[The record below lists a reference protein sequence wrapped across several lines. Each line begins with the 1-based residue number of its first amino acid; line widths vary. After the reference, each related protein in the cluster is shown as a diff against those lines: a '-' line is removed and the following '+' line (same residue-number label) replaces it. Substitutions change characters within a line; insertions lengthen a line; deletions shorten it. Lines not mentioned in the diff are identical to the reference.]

1 MSGALDGLRFN
12 ADSLRR
18 NRFCIGVKRGR
29 EYRCGGEADEN
40 AINNAIDLLIEAI
53 KRLIHWR
60 VWDSWWIEEAM
71 DEWLMARDRLEVQL
85 RGKYSEEVIND
96 LLGLVDKFIGYN
108 EQFLNYWR
116 DVGSEVMRLVD
127 DLINGRA
134 KVVIWSN
141 EDGISM
147 HGEFIKLETHKTS
160 TSSVMVQLKLKGLK
174 GVTIR
179 VSDVFRRAMSG
190 EEYGRFINDVL
201 MALEGGFEEADGFV
215 EDGYA
220 AMGTTQIWQA
230 IVWTLLYPGRAR
242 VHIDNVNVDDSNV
255 TITWSLRT
263 SNEALKG
270 KILSNADKLSDEGL
284 LAFMLGAVLGD
295 GWADVVKLVIN
306 GRGYDEAVVEITMAD
321 EEFERWVPLFERLRK
336 IGFKSSK
343 PSLVNGYEVMVRF
356 YGSNA
361 INLARAMINVL
372 PPILKDILGALSF
385 EKWNNLRRIAEMEV
399 KYRRGEMQVDVAGY
413 KFTVSVRG
421 TPLY

>member
-220 AMGTTQIWQA
+220 AMGTTQ
-230 IVWTLLYPGRAR
+230 
-242 VHIDNVNVDDSNV
+242 
-255 TITWSLRT
+255 
-263 SNEALKG
+263 
-270 KILSNADKLSDEGL
+270 
-284 LAFMLGAVLGD
+284 
-295 GWADVVKLVIN
+295 
-306 GRGYDEAVVEITMAD
+306 
-321 EEFERWVPLFERLRK
+321 
-336 IGFKSSK
+336 
-343 PSLVNGYEVMVRF
+343 
-356 YGSNA
+356 
-361 INLARAMINVL
+361 
-372 PPILKDILGALSF
+372 
-385 EKWNNLRRIAEMEV
+385 
-399 KYRRGEMQVDVAGY
+399 
-413 KFTVSVRG
+413 
-421 TPLY
+421 